1 MKKILIV
8 ASLGAILCAPL
19 LMAETDYPSETR
31 LDRLERRI
39 RHALSPYDSAT
50 NFQQG
55 IRTPSNVTI
64 NGSADLNTLT
74 ATNRVWFQSGVRF
87 SYGSLGGLTNN
98 QIIPAATLGIYDT
111 VDITSSGTNGQAFV
125 LAAPGATNIGH
136 SITIHNDDTTNSML
150 MRTTNLKSPDIT
162 LATNASVTLKGY
174 SGSLWLPVSSWP

>member
-31 LDRLERRI
+31 LDRLERRL
-39 RHALSPYDSAT
+39 RHAFNPSDSAT
-50 NFQQG
+50 NFQSG
-55 IRTPSNVTI
+55 IQTP
-64 NGSADLNTLT
+64 GSSTFNTLT
-74 ATNRVWFQSGVRF
+74 ATNRVRFQSGVTF
-87 SYGSLGGLTNN
+87 SYGVLGGLTNN

-136 SITIHNDDTTNSML
+136 SITVHNDDTTNSML

-174 SGSLWLPVSSWP
+174 SGTLWLPVSSWP